1 MVKLTKVDK
10 MCGIVGWK
18 SRKEIDKNKVVKMA
32 DAIAHRGPDGE
43 GFYFSNDNTLALA
56 HKRLSIIDPEH
67 GHQPMQSEG
76 KEVTITFNGAIYNFL
91 ELRRELI
98 SLGSPIKTYS
108 DTEVLLYSY
117 LEWGEKCLERLNG
130 MFAFVI
136 HDKRKNILFGARDRL
151 GEKPLYY
158 FHNSENFIFASEIKA
173 ILASGEIKASLNQE
187 SLHEYLTFQ
196 YYLDNNTL
204 FENIWKL
211 KPGHFFILNEKTMEL
226 NIKEYWDVNYTT
238 TNEVYEEDYYVDK
251 LRTLI
256 DDSISLRLRADVALG
271 SHLSGGIDSSAVAS
285 LNAIRL
291 GENIQLETFTGKFA
305 EGLDYDETR
314 FAKEVSKKI
323 NSNYNEILIK
333 DTDFLDSIED
343 IIYYM
348 DEPQAGP
355 GVFSQY
361 QVAKYAKQKVKVV
374 LGGQGGD
381 EIFLGYTRYLIAYYE
396 KMLKRNISES
406 GEYYQNILN
415 SMTPNLFQ
423 MNGYQPMIQDF
434 FAQGLFDVDE
444 KRYFR
449 LTNRFASNE
458 AIFTKD
464 FLQHDY
470 GVFEKFNKIFSKY
483 NTSIL
488 NKMSYYDL
496 KTFLPSL
503 LHVEDRT
510 SMAHGL
516 ESRVPLLDH
525 RIIEFVATI
534 PAHIKFKNGITKYLP
549 KKIFKNIVPD
559 SILERKDKKGFP
571 TPTNL
576 WFKTTLN
583 DWVKDLLTDKKTL
596 ERGLYEKEELL
607 KLVDG
612 SSQFN
617 RSLWGVINLEL
628 WHRRFID
635 Q

>member
-1 MVKLTKVDK
+1 
-10 MCGIVGWK
+10 MCGIIGWK
-18 SRKEIDKNKVVKMA
+18 SKRRIDKNKIIKMT

-43 GFYFSNDNTLALA
+43 GYYYSRDNSLALA

-67 GHQPMQSEG
+67 GQQPMYSEG
-76 KEVTITFNGAIYNFL
+76 SKVIITFNGAIYNFL

-98 SLGSPIKTYS
+98 SLGAPIKTYS

-117 LEWGEKCLERLNG
+117 LEWGDKCLDRFNG

-136 HDKRKNILFGARDRL
+136 HDRRKNILFGARDRL

-158 FHNSENFIFASEIKA
+158 FHNNENFIFASEIKA
-173 ILASGEIKASLNQE
+173 ILASDEVKASLNNE

-204 FENIWKL
+204 FDNIVKL
-211 KPGHFFILNEKTMEL
+211 KPGHSFIFNEKTMDL
-226 NIKEYWDVNYTT
+226 DIKEYWDISYDKNH
-238 TNEVYEEDYYVDK
+238 EEQSEEYYVDK

-256 DDSISLRLRADVALG
+256 DDSVALRLRADVPLG
-271 SHLSGGIDSSAVAS
+271 SHLSGGIDSSAVAA
-285 LNAIRL
+285 LNAVRL
-291 GENIQLETFTGKFA
+291 GDSLTLETFTGKFA

-314 FAKEVSKKI
+314 FALEVSKNIK
-323 NSNYNEILIK
+323 SNYNEIIIK

-361 QVAKYAKQKVKVV
+361 QVAKNASEKVKVV

-381 EIFLGYTRYLIAYYE
+381 EVFLGYTRYLIAYYE

-415 SMTPNLFQ
+415 NMTPNLFQ
-423 MNGYQPMIQDF
+423 MNGYQPMMQDF
-434 FAQGLFDVDE
+434 FSKGLFEDDA

-449 LTNRFASNE
+449 LTDRFSSNE
-458 AIFTKD
+458 SIFSKD
-464 FLQHDY
+464 FLKNDY
-470 GVFEKFNKIFSKY
+470 NSFEKFDKIFSKHD
-483 NTSIL
+483 TSIA

-516 ESRVPLLDH
+516 ESRVPLIDH
-525 RIIEFVATI
+525 RIIEFAANI
-534 PAHIKFKNGITKYLP
+534 PAHIKFKDGITKYLP
-549 KKIFKNIVPD
+549 KKIFKNTIPD
-559 SILERKDKKGFP
+559 SILDRKDKKGFP

-583 DWVKDLLTDKKTL
+583 DWVKDLLSDRRTL
-596 ERGLYEKEELL
+596 ERGLYKKDELL

>member
-1 MVKLTKVDK
+1 

-18 SRKEIDKNKVVKMA
+18 SKRNIDKNKIVKMA
-32 DAIAHRGPDGE
+32 DSIAHRGPDGE
-43 GFYFSNDNTLALA
+43 GYYYASDNTLALA

-67 GHQPMQSEG
+67 GHQPMYSNAG
-76 KEVTITFNGAIYNFL
+76 EVVVTFNGAIYNFL

-98 SLGSPIKTYS
+98 SLGAPIKTYS

-117 LEWGEKCLERLNG
+117 LEWGEKCIDRFNG

-136 HDKRKNILFGARDRL
+136 HDKRKHILFGARDRL

-158 FHNSENFIFASEIKA
+158 FHNNENFIFASEIKA
-173 ILASGEIKASLNQE
+173 ILASNEVKANLNNE

-204 FENIWKL
+204 FDNIVKL
-211 KPGHFFILNEKTMEL
+211 KPGHFFILNEKTMHL
-226 NIKEYWDVNYTT
+226 NVQEYWDISYDK
-238 TNEVYEEDYYVDK
+238 EHEEQSEEYYVDK
-251 LRTLI
+251 LRSLI
-256 DDSISLRLRADVALG
+256 NDSIALRLRADVPLG

-285 LNAIRL
+285 LNALRL
-291 GENIQLETFTGKFA
+291 GNNIKLETFTGKFA
-305 EGLDYDETR
+305 EGLDYDETK
-314 FAKEVSKKI
+314 FALKVSKNI
-323 NSNYNEILIK
+323 NSNYNEIVIK
-333 DTDFLDSIED
+333 DTDFLESIED
-343 IIYYM
+343 IVYYM

-361 QVAKYAKQKVKVV
+361 QVAKHASKKVKVV

-406 GEYYQNILN
+406 GQYYQNILN
-415 SMTPNLFQ
+415 NMTPNLFQ
-423 MNGYQPMIQDF
+423 MNGYQPMMQDF
-434 FAQGLFDVDE
+434 FADGLFEDDAR
-444 KRYFR
+444 RYFR
-449 LTNRFASNE
+449 LTNRFSSNE
-458 AIFTKD
+458 SIFSKD
-464 FLQHDY
+464 FLQKDY
-470 GVFEKFNKIFSKY
+470 NSFEKFNKIFSKY
-483 NTSIL
+483 DTSIA

-516 ESRVPLLDH
+516 ESRVPLIDH
-525 RIIEFVATI
+525 RIIEFAANI
-534 PAHIKFKNGITKYLP
+534 PAHIKFKDGITKYLP
-549 KKIFKNIVPD
+549 KKIFKNIIPN
-559 SILERKDKKGFP
+559 SILDRKDKKGFP

-583 DWVKDLLTDKKTL
+583 EWVKDLLIDKRTL
-596 ERGLYEKEELL
+596 ERGLYEKSELI

-612 SSQFN
+612 SSNFS
-617 RSLWGVINLEL
+617 RALWGVINLEL
-628 WHRRFID
+628 WHREFID
-635 Q
+635 S